1 MQRPVFG
8 ALYAQCPLVD
18 GTRAY
23 AVGLVAAGPSR
34 DESANRLPVPRT
46 SLTSKLVQM
55 LPTAVADTLTI
66 NEVRY
71 STVLNSTVRC
81 RTVLYSMHAVCWF
94 LGMIAQAQAPVSH
107 ACYCICFASAALPVA
122 ALSWARKGCTAGAHQ

>member
-1 MQRPVFG
+1 MKRPLCD

-23 AVGLVAAGPSR
+23 AVGLVAAGPLR
-34 DESANRLPVPRT
+34 DASANRLPVPRT
-46 SLTSKLVQM
+46 SLTSKLAQL

-71 STVLNSTVRC
+71 STVQYGS
-81 RTVLYSMHAVCWF
+81 VLYARRVLVPWYDRS
-94 LGMIAQAQAPVSH
+94 S
-107 ACYCICFASAALPVA
+107 ASAGVTCVLRV
-122 ALSWARKGCTAGAHQ
+122 LYLFYFCFFVGCCLGLDSERLQGRCA